1 MRRYAKPV
9 VVADDLA
16 LLHGQTTGIV
26 TLPRHLDWS
35 GAADYDL
42 DSPGRI
48 VDLYR
53 TVLIEATKPADLHTF
68 LDRAILTQLWP
79 SLWLPTDCAARG
91 KNAFRNSRGPP
102 QSRCPIAVARSSQP
116 RFVSRR
122 SSWSPRRSAGRP
134 GRA

>member
-16 LLHGQTTGIV
+16 LLRGPTAGLV

-35 GAADYDL
+35 GSADYDL

-68 LDRAILTQLWP
+68 LDQTILTRLWP
-79 SLWLPTDCAARG
+79 SLWLPPELRRAWEERFTELPRTGSRTAA
-91 KNAFRNSRGPP
+91 A
-102 QSRCPIAVARSSQP
+102 
-116 RFVSRR
+116 
-122 SSWSPRRSAGRP
+122 
-134 GRA
+134 